1 MGSAER
7 WRPTDLAMFN
17 RPNVSMLGFYRRGF
31 LALLL
36 ALAACLVL
44 RDCDFAGGGT
54 VEGPLAEGEVEYNLS
69 WDGDSLDPML
79 RVMLPSSMTAQF
91 REPMLRLEMRGI
103 GGMVSLISLSN
114 THTGESHVLISIVGM
129 KSHYVEQNSPGGVA
143 LIFTGAK
150 LRGLPE
156 SQCRDTAYLG
166 RSCCVREM
174 AFDSLASSRF
184 QLVYDSTIGWPG
196 FNANTPYG
204 EINGCVLQGQW
215 QLFGARCGMQ
225 ATRIASRRIPDSLFL
240 VPEASIGMWTRAPS
254 CSSSGWRAGL
264 PSSDRPFL

>member
-36 ALAACLVL
+36 ALAAYLVL
-44 RDCDFAGGGT
+44 RGCDF
-54 VEGPLAEGEVEYNLS
+54 
-69 WDGDSLDPML
+69 
-79 RVMLPSSMTAQF
+79 AQF

-143 LIFTGAK
+143 LIFTGTR
-150 LRGLPE
+150 LTELPE

-166 RSCCVREM
+166 RSCCVRDM

-215 QLFGARCGMQ
+215 QLLGARCGMQ

-240 VPEASIGMWTRAPS
+240 VPEGEYRDVDRSTLMQLIGLESWATQQ
-254 CSSSGWRAGL
+254 
-264 PSSDRPFL
+264 

>member
-69 WDGDSLDPML
+69 WDGDSLDSML

-166 RSCCVREM
+166 RSCCVRDM

-240 VPEASIGMWTRAPS
+240 VPEGEYRDVDKSTLMQLIGLESWATQQ
-254 CSSSGWRAGL
+254 
-264 PSSDRPFL
+264 

>member
-36 ALAACLVL
+36 ALAAYLVL
-44 RDCDFAGGGT
+44 RGCDFAGGGT
-54 VEGPLAEGEVEYNLS
+54 VEDPLAEGEVEYNLS
-69 WDGDSLDPML
+69 WDGNSLD
-79 RVMLPSSMTAQF
+79 
-91 REPMLRLEMRGI
+91 PMLRLEMRGI

-114 THTGESHVLISIVGM
+114 TQTGESHVMMSIVGM

-143 LIFTGAK
+143 LIFTGSR
-150 LRGLPE
+150 LIGLPE
-156 SQCRDTAYLG
+156 SPRRDTAYLG
-166 RSCCVREM
+166 RNCCVRDM

-196 FNANTPYG
+196 FNANTPFG

-225 ATRIASRRIPDSLFL
+225 ATRIASRRIPDSLFV
-240 VPEASIGMWTRAPS
+240 VPEGEYRDVDRSTLMQLIGLESWATQQ
-254 CSSSGWRAGL
+254 
-264 PSSDRPFL
+264 

>member
-7 WRPTDLAMFN
+7 WKPTDLAMLN
-17 RPNVSMLGFYRRGF
+17 RPNVSMFGVYMRGL
-31 LALLL
+31 LAVLLL
-36 ALAACLVL
+36 LAACLVL
-44 RDCDFAGGGT
+44 VGCDFAGGET
-54 VEGPLAEGEVEYNLS
+54 VVGPLAEGEVEYNLS

-79 RVMLPSSMTAQF
+79 RVMLPSGMTAQF
-91 REPMLRLEMRGI
+91 REPMLRLEMRGL

-114 THTGESHVLISIVGM
+114 THTGESHVLMSIVGM

-143 LIFTGAK
+143 LIFTGAR
-150 LRGLPE
+150 LTELPE

-196 FNANTPYG
+196 FNANTPFG

-215 QLFGARCGMQ
+215 QLFGIRGGMQ
-225 ATRIASRRIPDSLFL
+225 ATRVAARRIPDSLFT
-240 VPEASIGMWTRAPS
+240 VPEGEYRDVDRNTLMQLIGLESWATQQ
-254 CSSSGWRAGL
+254 
-264 PSSDRPFL
+264 

>member
-36 ALAACLVL
+36 ALAAYLVL
-44 RDCDFAGGGT
+44 RGCDFAGGGT
-54 VEGPLAEGEVEYNLS
+54 VEDPLAEGEVEYNLS
-69 WDGDSLDPML
+69 WDGNSLDPML

-114 THTGESHVLISIVGM
+114 TQTGESHVMMSIVGM

-143 LIFTGAK
+143 LIFTGSR
-150 LRGLPE
+150 LIGLP
-156 SQCRDTAYLG
+156 
-166 RSCCVREM
+166 
-174 AFDSLASSRF
+174 
-184 QLVYDSTIGWPG
+184 
-196 FNANTPYG
+196 
-204 EINGCVLQGQW
+204 
-215 QLFGARCGMQ
+215 
-225 ATRIASRRIPDSLFL
+225 
-240 VPEASIGMWTRAPS
+240 
-254 CSSSGWRAGL
+254 
-264 PSSDRPFL
+264 